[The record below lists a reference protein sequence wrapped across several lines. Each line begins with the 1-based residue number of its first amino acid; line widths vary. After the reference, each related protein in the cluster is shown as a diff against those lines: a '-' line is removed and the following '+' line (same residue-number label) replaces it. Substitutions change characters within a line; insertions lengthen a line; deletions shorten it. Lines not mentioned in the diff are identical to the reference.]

1 MKIFNTDSG
10 VLLKRSLDLLM
21 RHHQNLAENVAN
33 MNVAGYRRKPTRFL
47 DELSQA
53 QRQTGLRATNSRHI
67 VPDPEDRLPPEWEQ
81 GPVQLTREMVDLAQ
95 NQIRYDFSARIL
107 RRKFQGLTQSITGRI
122 R

>member
-1 MKIFNTDSG
+1 MKIFNTDSSI
-10 VLLKRSLDLLM
+10 LLKRSLDLLM

-33 MNVAGYRRKPTRFL
+33 MNVPGYRRKPTRFL

-53 QRQTGLRATNSRHI
+53 QRQTGLRATNPRHI
-67 VPDPEDRLPPEWEQ
+67 VPDPEDKLPPEWEQ
-81 GPVQLTREMVDLAQ
+81 GPVELTREMADLAQ
-95 NQIRYDFSARIL
+95 NQIRYDFSARIM

>member
-1 MKIFNTDSG
+1 MKIFNTDSS

-33 MNVAGYRRKPTRFL
+33 MNVPGYRRKPTRFL
-47 DELSQA
+47 EELSQA
-53 QRQTGLRATNSRHI
+53 QRQTGLRATHLRHI
-67 VPDPEDRLPPEWEQ
+67 FPGPEERPSPGWEQ
-81 GPVQLTREMVDLAQ
+81 GPVELTREMADLAQ

-107 RRKFQGLTQSITGRI
+107 RRKFAGLTQSITGRI

>member
-1 MKIFNTDSG
+1 MKIFNTDSS

-33 MNVAGYRRKPTRFL
+33 MNVPGYRRKPTRFL
-47 DELSQA
+47 EELSQA
-53 QRQTGLRATNSRHI
+53 QRQTGLRTTHLRHI
-67 VPDPEDRLPPEWEQ
+67 VPGPAERQSPEWEQ
-81 GPVQLTREMVDLAQ
+81 GPVELTREMADLAE

-107 RRKFQGLTQSITGRI
+107 RRKFAGLTQSITGRI